1 MLKKLLCLLP
11 IFTLFFVI
19 SSCTKPLVLGDQEK
33 KFLHQNDSIT
43 VAIYPYYPPYQF
55 VNEQNEIDGI
65 FIDYLK
71 LIEQKIGYKF
81 QTKRYND
88 WSKLLQDVKDNKAQ
102 CILEIQETEERK
114 SYLKFYAPLFKS
126 PHVIVTRK
134 GARFGDDIE
143 SLNNKMIVL
152 PEDYAITE
160 NLRKT
165 YTDFNIVTNKDELT
179 CLTKLNSGEYDAYIG
194 PKALVNYY
202 IRLKK
207 LDNLK
212 IKPGINLNYKPGLA
226 INKKNTV
233 LDGIISKTLASIT
246 KEEKESIINSW
257 YYSNVIPFY
266 RTPKFWILI
275 SLITLLSFIAVI
287 AFNSYLKFKIKQK
300 TKELII
306 AKDIA
311 EESNR
316 LKTNFINNIPQEI
329 RTPMNGIIGLS
340 EFLNA
345 EDLTSE
351 ERQKYTQMIIGN
363 SKELLSIIDNIL
375 EISQLQT
382 KRFTLRLVEINL
394 RNVLQSLVSNYSIKG
409 EEKNIEFFIEN
420 NLTNS
425 QNLVWMDRP
434 KLNKILNVLVDN
446 SVKYTNNGSITISYT
461 LKDNFLLI
469 SIKDTGI
476 GINEKNKNRIKE
488 SLASNS
494 ENTVVEYDGMGL
506 GLTIAKKNADFIGGQ
521 ITLLSEKNKG
531 STFTLKVPFNPV
543 TKNKTNKDSSK
554 DKNLLK
560 TEKHIILIAED
571 GETNFLF
578 LKTILTKMNDYDF
591 TIYRAKNGQEAVTI
605 CQENDNIDLVLM
617 DIKMPIM
624 DGYDATS
631 YIKKMRPDLP
641 VIAQT
646 AYSIEED
653 VQKALDAGCD
663 DFVSKPVDRKI
674 LKPILNKYFPVFK
687 KNRNK
692 TINSK

>member
-1 MLKKLLCLLP
+1 MLKKLLCLFPFFLLLSVVCSCSKSL
-11 IFTLFFVI
+11 TL
-19 SSCTKPLVLGDQEK
+19 SDLEEK
-33 KFLHQNDSIT
+33 LLQQNDSIT

-81 QTKRYND
+81 KTKRYED
-88 WSKLLQDVKDNKAQ
+88 WPKLLKDVKDNKVQ
-102 CILEIQETEERK
+102 CILEIQKTEGRK
-114 SYLKFYAPLFKS
+114 SYLKFYTPLFIS
-126 PHVIVTRK
+126 PHVIVTRNE
-134 GARFGDDIE
+134 ASFGNDIK
-143 SLNNKMIVL
+143 SLNDKTIVL

-160 NLRKT
+160 NLKNT
-165 YTDFNIVTNKDELT
+165 YPDFNIVTDKDELT
-179 CLTKLNSGEYDAYIG
+179 CLSKLNSGEYDAYIG
-194 PKALVNYY
+194 PKALVSYY
-202 IRLKK
+202 VRLKR

-212 IKPGINLNYKPGLA
+212 MNSGIGLDYKPGLA
-226 INKKNTV
+226 VNKTNTV
-233 LDGIISKTLASIT
+233 LDGILSKALSSIT
-246 KEEKESIINSW
+246 KKEKESILNSW

-266 RTPKFWILI
+266 QTPKFWILI
-275 SLITLLSFIAVI
+275 SLIILLLFIVVVS
-287 AFNSYLKFKIKQK
+287 FNSYLKFKIKQK
-300 TKELII
+300 AEELII
-306 AKDIA
+306 ARDIA

-329 RTPMNGIIGLS
+329 RTPMNGIVGLS
-340 EFLNA
+340 EFLDDEN
-345 EDLTSE
+345 LSSE

-394 RNVLQSLVSNYSIKG
+394 KDVFRTLVSYYDAKA
-409 EEKNIEFFIEN
+409 EEKNTKFYIKN
-420 NLTNS
+420 NLTHTE
-425 QNLVWMDRP
+425 NLVLMDRP
-434 KLNKILNVLVDN
+434 KLNKILNALVDN
-446 SVKYTNNGSITISYT
+446 AVKYTNHGSIDI
-461 LKDNFLLI
+461 LCKVIGDFLFI

-476 GINEKNKNRIKE
+476 GINEKNKNKIKK
-488 SLASNS
+488 SLASDWK
-494 ENTVVEYDGMGL
+494 NTIGEYEGMGL
-506 GLTIAKKNADFIGGQ
+506 GLTIAKKNSDFIGGQ
-521 ITLLSEKNKG
+521 ITLTSEKNEG
-531 STFTLKVPFNPV
+531 STFTLKVPYNP
-543 TKNKTNKDSSK
+543 TASIAKTGNISNKDKSYSK
-554 DKNLLK
+554 K
-560 TEKHIILIAED
+560 EKHIILIAED

-605 CQENDNIDLVLM
+605 CQENENIDLVLM

-631 YIKKMRPDLP
+631 YIKKMRPNLP

-663 DFVSKPVDRKI
+663 DFVSKPVDRKV
-674 LKPILNKYFPVFK
+674 LKPILNKYFRVFK
-687 KNRNK
+687 NKNM
-692 TINSK
+692 TTNSK